1 MCGRF
6 ALHSPAGIISDE
18 FGLEHTPECEARFN
32 VAPGQQLLVV
42 LSGTAA
48 PLTDLFRWGLVPFW
62 AKDPAIGQRM
72 INARAET
79 VAEKPSFRQAFQ
91 RRRCLIPA
99 DGFYEWQ
106 VANENIEGGKQPWYI
121 HGREP
126 GLLGFA
132 GLWDTWEGGADG
144 VLHTCTIITTSAN
157 EFMRPLHA
165 RMPVIVSPATY
176 QNWLAPDTS
185 KQELSELLASTPVA
199 ELTADRVSR
208 KVNNPVHDEPGLIEP
223 HSA

>member
-6 ALHSPAGIISDE
+6 ALYSPAGIISDE
-18 FGLEHTPECEARFN
+18 FGLEQAPECEARFN

-42 LSGTAA
+42 LSGTTA
-48 PLTDLFRWGLVPFW
+48 PLTDFFRWGLVPFW

-79 VAEKPSFRQAFQ
+79 IAEKPSFRQAFQ

-106 VANENIEGGKQPWYI
+106 AMEDGKQPWYI
-121 HGREP
+121 HSREP

-132 GLWDTWEGGADG
+132 GLWDSWEGGEDG
-144 VLHTCTIITTSAN
+144 ALHTCTIITTSAN
-157 EFMRPLHA
+157 EFVRPLHA
-165 RMPVIVSPATY
+165 RMPVIVSPVFY
-176 QNWLAPDTS
+176 QSWLAADTS
-185 KQELSELLASTPVA
+185 KQELSEILARTSVI

-208 KVNNPVHDEPGLIEP
+208 KVNNPVHDEPSLIEP